1 MEPKSYFANERT
13 FIQWVSAAL
22 LLVTIAVLILDFSD
36 HGSHAARIGLILCGS
51 AIVMVTYGMFVY
63 SRRIGLLASGQAYGY
78 VDWVGPLM
86 LGASVLVGIIVL
98 FVFLIL
104 EGTGS
109 HTTQKDRDDANSDQ
123 RLESRCAVPS
133 SHFGSFFAGVRAQ
146 RYLRRQEEGLA
157 RDPIADA
164 HHCHSDQV

>member
-1 MEPKSYFANERT
+1 MLH
-13 FIQWVSAAL
+13 L

-86 LGASVLVGIIVL
+86 LGASVLVWHHCSL
-98 FVFLIL
+98 RLL
-104 EGTGS
+104 DSRRNRKPYYSEGQG
-109 HTTQKDRDDANSDQ
+109 
-123 RLESRCAVPS
+123 
-133 SHFGSFFAGVRAQ
+133 
-146 RYLRRQEEGLA
+146 RRQL
-157 RDPIADA
+157 
-164 HHCHSDQV
+164 